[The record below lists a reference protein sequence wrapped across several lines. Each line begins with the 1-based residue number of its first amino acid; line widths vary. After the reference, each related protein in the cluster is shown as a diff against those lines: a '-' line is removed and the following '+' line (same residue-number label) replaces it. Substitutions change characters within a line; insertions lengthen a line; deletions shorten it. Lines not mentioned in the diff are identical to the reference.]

1 MSDMRRRL
9 VPLALAPAVLLAAAL
24 PAMAASTL
32 PPPPYFPDDPDVAF
46 YYNMWFGP
54 EDPNWAPRG
63 TVVADSGFRSNPN
76 GLPYANYGSTAFPL
90 FFGTPDTLITGL
102 SSPWVR
108 SLYGDAV
115 CADKPK
121 ADGSCTLTPAA
132 EYFADYLA
140 GQAEAIGH
148 CVGIAVTTQA
158 IYAGLLEPS
167 TVDAGSLPIQS
178 RLTPDTQSMILR
190 NWATQATTP
199 TTQLTPAQ
207 VVQQLIAELKPGA
220 MPNSLIIQWPTGG
233 HGITP
238 YAVYDRGN
246 GLYDIAVYDNNYPS
260 RARAIHVDTVANTWE
275 YEVAIN
281 PSAPPEIVGG
291 DAKTLSMQ
299 LMNVE
304 AAIAEQECP
313 VCLGGRDTNLLV
325 ADPVPTAAAANLN
338 LALLDLQGSTL
349 GADRAT
355 PLPTLDSSNPDFTSL
370 PGFDIDPG
378 EGFQAIWTTGAG
390 PAVPLTVADASANGV
405 KVVSVAALPADDTLA
420 IVYDD
425 KQGIFSAQAASPIA
439 ADLTHVFSVG
449 KRHITV
455 QWSGG
460 KAVPSTTARAIALDR
475 GRGIVGLGD
484 TKLAGGQG
492 NVTAELQVGSTSQT
506 YRASRV
512 SYPAG
517 SELVL
522 VYKSWTNSRQAP
534 KLWLDRGG
542 DGKLDKRI
550 PMKKVR

>member
-1 MSDMRRRL
+1 MGPMRRRL
-9 VPLALAPAVLLAAAL
+9 VSVALAPAVLLAAAL
-24 PAMAASTL
+24 PAMAASSV

-63 TVVADSGFRSNPN
+63 TVVADSGFRPNPN
-76 GLPYANYGSTAFPL
+76 GLPYANYGATAFPL
-90 FFGTPDTLITGL
+90 FFGTPSTLIAEL

-121 ADGSCTLTPAA
+121 SDGTCTLTPAA
-132 EYFADYLA
+132 EYFAAYLT

-158 IYAGLLEPS
+158 IYTGILEPS
-167 TVDAGSLPIQS
+167 TVDAVSLPIQS
-178 RLTPDTQSMILR
+178 RLTPATQSMILR
-190 NWATQATTP
+190 NWATQSTTP
-199 TTQLTPAQ
+199 LTSLTPAQ
-207 VVQQLIAELKPGA
+207 VVQQLISELKPGA

-246 GLYDIAVYDNNYPS
+246 GLYDIAIYDNNYPS
-260 RARAIHVDTVANTWE
+260 KSRAIHVDTVANTWE

-291 DAKTLSMQ
+291 DATTLSMQ

-304 AAIAEQECP
+304 AAVAEQECP

-325 ADPVPTAAAANLN
+325 ADPVPTDAAANLD
-338 LALLDLQGSTL
+338 LDLLDLQGNPL
-349 GADRAT
+349 GADRVTA
-355 PLPTLDSSNPDFTSL
+355 LPTLDSSNPDLTVL

-378 EGFQAIWTTGAG
+378 EGFQAVWTTGAG
-390 PAVPLTVADASANGV
+390 PAVPLTVADASADGV
-405 KVVSVAALPADDTLA
+405 KVVSVASLPADDTLA

-425 KQGIFSAQAASPIA
+425 ERGIFSAQAASPLA
-439 ADLTHVFSVG
+439 ADMKHVFTIG
-449 KRHITV
+449 KRHFSM

-460 KAVPSTTARAIALDR
+460 APVPPTTARALGLDR
-475 GRGIVGLGD
+475 ALGYVGFGD
-484 TKLAGGQG
+484 TSLAGGRG
-492 NVTAELQVGSTSQT
+492 TVTAELQVGSASQT

-517 SELVL
+517 SQLVL
-522 VYKSWTNSRQAP
+522 VYKAWTNPNQAP
-534 KLWLDRGG
+534 QLWLDRLS